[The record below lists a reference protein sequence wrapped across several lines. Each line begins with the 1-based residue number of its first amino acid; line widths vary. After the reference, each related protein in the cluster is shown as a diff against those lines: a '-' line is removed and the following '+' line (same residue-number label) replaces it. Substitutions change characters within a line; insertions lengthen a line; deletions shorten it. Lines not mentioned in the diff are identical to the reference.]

1 MASPYF
7 ARVLFDYE
15 AVEETELSVS
25 KDETLTVE
33 ETNESGWC
41 LCRTKDKAGWVPADY
56 LEKIKD
62 VPKAAAAAPE
72 AKKPV
77 EMSADDARKAI
88 EQLSLLAASAESN
101 AQKEEAAAAN
111 QRRQNVNVS
120 TPAQPAAAAGA
131 AGGRVC
137 HACKGSVTSAYV
149 VAKGMT
155 FHADHFRCVKCN
167 TELGGKAFIEK
178 DGSFYCETDYYNSF
192 NPKCGQ
198 CGEIIKGQYIQA
210 LDQAWHPDHFVCS
223 ECAKP
228 FPGNQF
234 RKHNTKP
241 YCDNC
246 FGKLFSE
253 KCAKCQKQIDG
264 AVFEAMDQK
273 FHLECF
279 TCTAGNHVI
288 GEASTFHVHENKVY
302 CPQHFEELFLQKC
315 KECNKVITGQF
326 IKILDDHFHPECWKC
341 SKCKKNITAE
351 TCGQDG
357 GRFYCK
363 ACHADIV
370 GKKQA
375 LLSGSAPKTISP
387 VQSPTPSVATIQ
399 HAPAAASPAPAVPRS
414 MAAGAAPAKQAE
426 AKEAVQKDIVIGQ
439 FFPYA
444 ALKNGDVPPSVDR
457 AKREQY
463 LSDSD
468 FQKMFRMTKAEFAKL
483 PDWKQKNL
491 KKGLLLF

>member
-1 MASPYF
+1 MSSPFF

-25 KDETLTVE
+25 KDETVTVE

-56 LEKIKD
+56 LEKLKD
-62 VPKAAAAAPE
+62 APRTQPQPE

-77 EMSADDARKAI
+77 EMSAEDARKAI
-88 EQLSLLAASAESN
+88 EQLSLLANSAQS
-101 AQKEEAAAAN
+101 QPQQDTSMT
-111 QRRQNVNVS
+111 QRRQNTNVS
-120 TPAQPAAAAGA
+120 TPASTTAPAGA
-131 AGGRVC
+131 RVC
-137 HACKGSVTSAYV
+137 HSCKQAVTTAYV

-167 TELGGKAFIEK
+167 GELGGKAFIEK
-178 DGSFYCETDYYNSF
+178 DGNFYCENDYYANF

-198 CGEIIKGQYIQA
+198 CNEIIKGQYIQA
-210 LDQAWHPDHFVCS
+210 LDQAWHPEHFVCS
-223 ECAKP
+223 DCGNP

-234 RKHNTKP
+234 RKHGTKP
-241 YCDNC
+241 YCDAC
-246 FGKLFSE
+246 FGRLYSE

-279 TCTAGNHVI
+279 TCSIGNHAI
-288 GEASTFHVHENKVY
+288 GEASTFHVHESKVY
-302 CPQHFEELFLQKC
+302 CPPHFEELFLQKC
-315 KECNKVITGQF
+315 KDCGKVITGQF

-341 SKCKKNITAE
+341 NKCKKNITAE
-351 TCGQDG
+351 SCGQDG

-363 ACHADIV
+363 PCHADIV
-370 GKKQA
+370 SKKQA
-375 LLSGSAPKTISP
+375 LLAGSAPKSQPVAVTSAPAP
-387 VQSPTPSVATIQ
+387 VQAPVNTSVVHT
-399 HAPAAASPAPAVPRS
+399 SPAPVIKELPKP
-414 MAAGAAPAKQAE
+414 AAKPE
-426 AKEAVQKDIVIGQ
+426 AKVDTSKDIVIGQ

-444 ALKNGDVPPSVDR
+444 ALKNNDVPASVDR
-457 AKREQY
+457 SKKEQY

-468 FQKMFRMTKAEFAKL
+468 FQKMFRMTKPEFAKF
-483 PDWKQKNL
+483 PDWKQKRL
-491 KKGLLLF
+491 KQGLLLF

>member
-1 MASPYF
+1 
-7 ARVLFDYE
+7 
-15 AVEETELSVS
+15 
-25 KDETLTVE
+25 
-33 ETNESGWC
+33 
-41 LCRTKDKAGWVPADY
+41 
-56 LEKIKD
+56 
-62 VPKAAAAAPE
+62 
-72 AKKPV
+72 
-77 EMSADDARKAI
+77 
-88 EQLSLLAASAESN
+88 LAASAESQS
-101 AQKEEAAAAN
+101 QKEQDS
-111 QRRQNVNVS
+111 QRRTNVNVS
-120 TPAQPAAAAGA
+120 TPAQSAST

-137 HACKGSVTSAYV
+137 HSCKQTVTSAYV
-149 VAKGMT
+149 VAKGLT

-167 TELGGKAFIEK
+167 VELGGKAFIEK
-178 DGSFYCETDYYNSF
+178 DGSFYCENDYYGTF

-223 ECAKP
+223 ECSNP

-241 YCDNC
+241 YCDSC
-246 FGKLFSE
+246 FGRLFSE

-264 AVFEAMDQK
+264 PVFEAMDQK

-279 TCTAGNHVI
+279 TCTAGNHAI

-315 KECNKVITGQF
+315 KDCNKVITGQF

-341 SKCKKNITAE
+341 SKCKKNISAE
-351 TCGQDG
+351 SCGQDG

-363 ACHADIV
+363 PCHADIV
-370 GKKQA
+370 SKKQA
-375 LLSGSAPKTISP
+375 LLSGTAPKTASTTAP
-387 VQSPTPSVATIQ
+387 APSIAPIQ
-399 HAPAAASPAPAVPRS
+399 AAPAAATRSPPAPA
-414 MAAGAAPAKQAE
+414 AAKLEAKAEAAAPKY
-426 AKEAVQKDIVIGQ
+426 VPGDIVVGQ
-439 FFPYA
+439 FYPYS
-444 ALKNGDVPPSVDR
+444 ALKNNEVPPSVDR
-457 AKREQY
+457 SRKENY

-468 FQKMFRMTKAEFAKL
+468 FQKMFRMSKADFVKL